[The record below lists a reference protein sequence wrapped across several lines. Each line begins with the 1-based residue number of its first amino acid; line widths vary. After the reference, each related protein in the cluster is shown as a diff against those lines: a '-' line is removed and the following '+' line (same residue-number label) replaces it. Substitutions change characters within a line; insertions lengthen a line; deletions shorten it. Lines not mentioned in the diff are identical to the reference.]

1 MLFYLIFI
9 ETWEGS
15 DVPTFLNGLLGN
27 LCHPESQPNGQ
38 VVQKKQEGVQFPA
51 WTESATD
58 IWEPLGLFHPGVS
71 SSASKGLENEAQMR
85 RWGSYLLPNFNCSSY
100 ISMCYWLNFHVRFQ
114 WKKVVVKHF
123 NFANGKTEADIVVV
137 TYPKVIYT

>member
-9 ETWEGS
+9 EMWEGS

-38 VVQKKQEGVQFPA
+38 VVQKKEEGVQFPE

-58 IWEPLGLFHPGVS
+58 IWEPLGLFHPGVFKLS
-71 SSASKGLENEAQMR
+71 FKETGEWGTDEK
-85 RWGSYLLPNFNCSSY
+85 WGSHLLPNFGCSSY
-100 ISMCYWLNFHVRFQ
+100 ISVCYRLNFHVKFQ
-114 WKKVVVKHF
+114 LKKVVVKHF
-123 NFANGKTEADIVVV
+123 HFANGKTEADIVVV